1 MNDGLIA
8 IRYARA
14 LYSSA
19 KGKGKEDAVY
29 KGICTMTTAFETVP
43 GLKHALSSPTIND
56 KDKISLLTK
65 AAGDKPSKELESF
78 IVFVVNKKRESY
90 MGSIARMYEQ
100 LYRKDKNIVVSTV
113 TTASDIKDKSLSRI
127 EKFVEKICDAGKVEL
142 RTKTDPSIVGG
153 FILDVEG
160 KRMDASIKG
169 QLSKLYKYAGHKAK

>member
-19 KGKGKEDAVY
+19 KDKHKEDEVY
-29 KGICTMTTAFETVP
+29 KGICAINIAFEQVP
-43 GLKHALSSPTIND
+43 ELKHALASPTIGD
-56 KDKISLLTK
+56 KEKAQLLLTS
-65 AAGDKPSKELESF
+65 AGQKPAKELKDF
-78 IVFVVNKKRESY
+78 IVFIINKKRESY

-113 TTASDIKDKSLSRI
+113 TTAMEIKDKSLSHI
-127 EKFVEKICDAGKVEL
+127 EEFVEKTCNAKQVEL
-142 RTKTDPSIVGG
+142 RTKIDPSIVGG
-153 FILDVEG
+153 YILDIEG